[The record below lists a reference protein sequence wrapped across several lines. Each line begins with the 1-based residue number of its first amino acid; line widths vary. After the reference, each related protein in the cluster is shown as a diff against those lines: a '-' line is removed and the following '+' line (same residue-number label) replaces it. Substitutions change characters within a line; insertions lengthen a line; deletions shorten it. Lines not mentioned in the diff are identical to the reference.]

1 MLRRTLLKTTA
12 AAALAL
18 TFGVQAHA
26 ELNGPV
32 NYIIPFGPGGESDIS
47 ARLQQPFFA
56 EKFGQEMVVSY
67 QPGGGGAVGWA
78 GLPPVAIGR

>member
-32 NYIIPFGPGGESDIS
+32 N
-47 ARLQQPFFA
+47 
-56 EKFGQEMVVSY
+56 
-67 QPGGGGAVGWA
+67 
-78 GLPPVAIGR
+78 